1 MLLVLDDAIPEHH
14 SYILYMQEDE
24 QQMEVWEI
32 EVLRTSS
39 GANELLPWESGR
51 SVGTEAVLL
60 RVLPT
65 YGRCSRDFPVPQP
78 PPLPRRIWPHSRR
91 GSSFQ
96 YLQSTLWPL
105 NINRLRSHRRPKSD
119 VSRRHPGACSAP

>member
-24 QQMEVWEI
+24 QQIEVWEI

-39 GANELLPWESGR
+39 GANELLLWESGR
-51 SVGTEAVLL
+51 SVGTKAVLL

-78 PPLPRRIWPHSRR
+78 PPLPRRICAPIETRVQLSI
-91 GSSFQ
+91 
-96 YLQSTLWPL
+96 LPVTLWSL
-105 NINRLRSHRRPKSD
+105 NINRLRSHRRPKTN
-119 VSRRHPGACSAP
+119 VSCRHPGACSAP